1 MKIIDGA
8 KFPAPLE
15 MWGFSPRQIE
25 SEGRAKL
32 SESSRIMQLRY
43 AAMELLSSAF
53 LVWEDCKLSR
63 DEIEDHAFIQG
74 DALYLNDT
82 EGYRLDEHLSLS
94 YLYINTDGRMCAA
107 VCDEAADDFT
117 YWCIY

>member
-1 MKIIDGA
+1 MKIIPDT
-8 KFPAPLE
+8 KFPAPLTL
-15 MWGFSPRQIE
+15 WGHSPRQIE
-25 SEGRAKL
+25 SEDIAPLKKD
-32 SESSRIMQLRY
+32 SHIMQLRY

-53 LVWEDCKLSR
+53 LDWEDCVLPR
-63 DEIEDHAFIQG
+63 DEIEDHAFVQG

-82 EGYRLDEHLSLS
+82 EGYRLGERLFLS

-107 VCDEAADDFT
+107 VCDEAADSFT

>member
-15 MWGFSPRQIE
+15 VWGFAPRQIE

-32 SESSRIMQLRY
+32 DKSSRIMQLRY
-43 AAMELLSSAF
+43 GAMELCSSAF
-53 LVWEDCKLSR
+53 LDWEDCVLTR
-63 DEIEDHAFIQG
+63 DEIEDHAFVQG

-82 EGYRLDEHLSLS
+82 EGYRLGRSLWLL
-94 YLYINTDGRMCAA
+94 YLYMNTDERMCAA
-107 VCDEAADDFT
+107 VYDEETDDFT

>member
-1 MKIIDGA
+1 MKIIPDTR
-8 KFPAPLE
+8 FPAPLE
-15 MWGFSPRQIE
+15 MWGFAPCQIE

-32 SESSRIMQLRY
+32 EGSGRIMQLRY
-43 AAMELLSSAF
+43 AAMELCSSGF
-53 LVWEDCKLSR
+53 LDWEDCVLTR
-63 DEIEDHAFIQG
+63 DEIEDRAFVQG

-82 EGYRLDEHLSLS
+82 EGYRLGERLFLS

-107 VCDEAADDFT
+107 VCDEAADSFT